1 MPRRRELQALSRIL
15 RKTCADAADVSAN
28 MHETVEAIG
37 QLHGTL

>member
-15 RKTCADAADVSAN
+15 RKTCTDADVSAN
-28 MHETVEAIG
+28 VHETAEAIG